1 MEDPTTAARFPYI
14 RLPEETEPP
23 AKRQQQRRR
32 RSLRMVMFL
41 LTGLLAVGLMV
52 ALTTSTGKIKLFSIG
67 GGGGGSVAPASTSTA
82 TPPEKIV
89 RAKLRGLSEGVS
101 LKSFQQPWLESELPN
116 FPWTTNMLSW
126 QRTSFHFQPQKN
138 WMNGIY
144 MICIVYTS
152 TLIISIIISTS

>member
-1 MEDPTTAARFPYI
+1 MANPYRTFSDMEDPTTAGHFPYI
-14 RLPEETEPP
+14 RLPEETETP
-23 AKRQQQRRR
+23 AKRQQQRRRR

-52 ALTTSTGKIKLFSIG
+52 ALTTTTGKIKLFSI
-67 GGGGGSVAPASTSTA
+67 GGGGSVAPASTSTA

-89 RAKLRGLSEGVS
+89 PAKLRGVSEGVS
-101 LKSFQQPWLESELPN
+101 LKSFRRPSLELELPN

-144 MICIVYTS
+144 V
-152 TLIISIIISTS
+152 